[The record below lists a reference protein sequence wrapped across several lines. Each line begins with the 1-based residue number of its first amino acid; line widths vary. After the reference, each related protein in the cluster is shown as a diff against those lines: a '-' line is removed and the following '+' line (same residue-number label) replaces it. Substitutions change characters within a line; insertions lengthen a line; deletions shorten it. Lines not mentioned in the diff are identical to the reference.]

1 VRPRS
6 RWLVIVLTVVVVGG
20 LAAAAVAFGGGDGG
34 NNSSTGSGANGT
46 SSGATSSPSP
56 NATDNGP
63 CTMDPSFDYGQVICI
78 TAKGLRPNWLVSL
91 QGKPITWRNQ
101 TSRPV
106 SITLVAFPVKSGPIP
121 PDGTWSYTPTLPLS
135 FAYHVS
141 STERLG
147 RIQVLAPE
155 S

>member
-1 VRPRS
+1 VKPRT
-6 RWLVIVLTVVVVGG
+6 RWLVIALIVVVVGG

-56 NATDNGP
+56 NGTAP

-78 TAKGLRPNWLVSL
+78 TGKGTKPNWLVSL
-91 QGKPITWRNQ
+91 QNKPITWQNE
-101 TSRPV
+101 TSKPV
-106 SITLVAFPVKSGPIP
+106 TVTFVGFKVASGPIP
-121 PDGTWSYTPTLPLS
+121 PHGTWSYTPKLPLS
-135 FAYHVS
+135 FAYHIS
-141 STERLG
+141 SGTRLG

>member
-6 RWLVIVLTVVVVGG
+6 RWIVIVLTVVVVGG

-56 NATDNGP
+56 NAAA
-63 CTMDPSFDYGQVICI
+63 CTMDPNFDYGQTVCI
-78 TAKGLRPNWLVSL
+78 TSAGMKPTWLVSV
-91 QGKPITWRNQ
+91 QNMPVTWRNE
-101 TSRPV
+101 TSAPL
-106 SITLVAFPVKSGPIP
+106 SITFVAGHVHSDPIP
-121 PDGTWSYTPTLPLS
+121 AGGTWTYTPKYPLS
-135 FAYHVS
+135 LAYRVS
-141 STERLG
+141 TVDGLG